1 MLKVFAVAL
10 VTSTVAYYA
19 YTVWSQPK
27 KKSKTA
33 ILISQAEQSI
43 TKAQTTMN
51 NANISLQKIQ
61 ANKN

>member
-1 MLKVFAVAL
+1 MLKVFALAL
-10 VTSTVAYYA
+10 VVSSVTYCA

-43 TKAQTTMN
+43 TDAQVTMK
-51 NANISLQKIQ
+51 NAEISLQKIQ
-61 ANKN
+61 ANEN